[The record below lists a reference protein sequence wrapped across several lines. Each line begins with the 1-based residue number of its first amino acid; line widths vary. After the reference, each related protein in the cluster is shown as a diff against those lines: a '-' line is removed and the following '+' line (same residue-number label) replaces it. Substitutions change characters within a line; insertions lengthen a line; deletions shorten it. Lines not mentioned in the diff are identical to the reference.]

1 MHSDI
6 LAMIDTDRLV
16 HNYRALRACCRPN
29 VMICAIL
36 KGDAYGHG
44 ISIVAP
50 VLQAAGVEFAG
61 VATLQEAVD
70 LRQGSWLQPILV
82 LGNPLAVADPRERRE
97 RVRAIVKYKPTMTIG
112 DRETVAALAKIDID
126 TPIDVHVKVDT
137 GMGRMGCPPEE
148 LPTLLTAV
156 RAAPDL
162 HLTGIY
168 SHFATADVPD
178 HDLTRRQL
186 ALFNTLLEKVSSLL
200 PEGTIRHMA
209 NSAAAISLPETHF
222 DMIRPGLAL
231 YGYPPAEH
239 MASRIHLKPV
249 LRLVSHL
256 TMVKELP
263 PGHSVGYSQT
273 FTTSRHTRIGVIP
286 IGYCDG
292 YVRALSNAAVVSTP
306 VGDAPVIGRVSMDY
320 IAVDLTDL
328 EPLQA
333 GHEVTLISDN
343 PDRPNS
349 ISNLAKRL
357 DTIPWEIMC
366 LLGQRIQ
373 RVGTGSF
380 CAGRQV
386 NDEAMAQSQLL
397 IKPMCNTR

>member
-16 HNYRALRACCRPN
+16 QNYRSLRACCRPN

-70 LRQGSWLQPILV
+70 LRLANWQQPILV

-97 RVRAIVKYKPTMTIG
+97 RVRAIVKYKPTMTVG

-126 TPIDVHVKVDT
+126 SPIDVHVKVDT
-137 GMGRMGCPPEE
+137 GMGRMGCLPEE
-148 LPTLLTAV
+148 LPDLLAAV
-156 RAAPDL
+156 RAAPSL
-162 HLTGIY
+162 RLTGIY
-168 SHFATADVPD
+168 SHFATADLED
-178 HDLTRRQL
+178 HELTRRQL
-186 ALFNTLLEKVSSLL
+186 ATFNTVLDKVSRHL
-200 PEGTIRHMA
+200 PKGIIRHMA
-209 NSAAAISLPETHF
+209 NSAAALSLPEAHF

-231 YGYPPAEH
+231 YGYSPAEH
-239 MASRIHLKPV
+239 MANKAGLKPV

-263 PGHSVGYSQT
+263 PGHCVGYCQT
-273 FTTSRHTRIGVIP
+273 FTTKRHARIGIVP

-292 YVRALSNAAVVSTP
+292 YLRALSNAAVVSTP
-306 VGDAPVIGRVSMDY
+306 VGDAPVIGRVSMDH

-328 EPLQA
+328 EPLQP
-333 GHEVTLISDN
+333 GHEVTLIDDN

-349 ISNLAKRL
+349 MCALAKRL
-357 DTIPWEIMC
+357 GTIPYEIMC

-373 RVGTGSF
+373 RTATGSF
-380 CAGRQV
+380 CADGQV
-386 NDEAMAQSQLL
+386 SHEVVAKPQLH

>member
-16 HNYRALRACCRPN
+16 SNCRALRARCRRD
-29 VMICAIL
+29 VMVCAIL

-50 VLQAAGVEFAG
+50 ALQAAGVEFAG

-70 LRQGSWLQPILV
+70 LRKADWLQPILV
-82 LGNPLAVADPRERRE
+82 LGNPLAVADPREKRE
-97 RVRAIVKYKPTMTIG
+97 RVRAIVKYRPTMTIG
-112 DRETVAALAKIDID
+112 DRDSVAALAKIDID
-126 TPIDVHVKVDT
+126 APIDVHVKVDT
-137 GMGRMGCPPEE
+137 GMGRMGCLPED
-148 LPTLLTAV
+148 LPALLTAV
-156 RAAPDL
+156 RAARSL
-162 HLTGIY
+162 RLTGIY
-168 SHFATADVPD
+168 SHFATADLAND
-178 HDLTRRQL
+178 ELTRRQL
-186 ALFNTLLEKVSSLL
+186 ATFNSLLEKVANLL
-200 PEGTIRHMA
+200 PNGVIRHMA
-209 NSAAAISLPETHF
+209 NSAAAISLPEAHF

-231 YGYPPAEH
+231 YGYSPVEH
-239 MASRIHLKPV
+239 TADRIDLKPV

-256 TMVKELP
+256 AMVKELP
-263 PGHSVGYSQT
+263 VGHCVGYSRT
-273 FTTSRHTRIGVIP
+273 FTTTRHTRIGIVP

-349 ISNLAKRL
+349 IANLAKQL
-357 DTIPWEIMC
+357 GTIPWEIMC

-373 RVGTGSF
+373 RVGTGNF
-380 CAGRQV
+380 CADRPV
-386 NDEAMAQSQLL
+386 SREDAAQPQLL
-397 IKPMCNTR
+397 V

>member
-16 HNYRALRACCRPN
+16 HNYHSLRACCRPN

-44 ISIVAP
+44 ISVVAP

-70 LRQGSWLQPILV
+70 LRLAKWQQPILV

-112 DRETVAALAKIDID
+112 DKESVAALAKIDID
-126 TPIDVHVKVDT
+126 APIDVHVKVDT
-137 GMGRMGCPPEE
+137 GMGRMGCMLDE
-148 LPTLLTAV
+148 LPDLLAAV
-156 RAAPDL
+156 RMVPSL
-162 HLTGIY
+162 RLTGIY
-168 SHFATADVPD
+168 SHFATADMKD
-178 HDLTRRQL
+178 DDLARRQL
-186 ALFNTLLEKVSSLL
+186 AAFNELLVKVADLL
-200 PEGTIRHMA
+200 PDAVIRHMA
-209 NSAAAISLPETHF
+209 NSAAAIALPEAHF

-239 MASRIHLKPV
+239 MAAKINLKPV

-256 TMVKELP
+256 SMVKELP
-263 PGHSVGYSQT
+263 PRHCVGYGQA
-273 FTTSRHTRIGVIP
+273 FTTSRRTRVGIVP

-292 YVRALSNAAVVSTP
+292 YLRALSNAAVVSTP
-306 VGDAPVIGRVSMDY
+306 VGDAPVIGRVSMDQ

-328 EPLQA
+328 EPLLP
-333 GHEVTLISDN
+333 GHEVILIDDN
-343 PDRPNS
+343 PGRPNS
-349 ISNLAKRL
+349 MHALAKRL
-357 DTIPWEIMC
+357 GTIPYEIMC

-373 RVGTGSF
+373 RLGTGSF
-380 CAGRQV
+380 CADGQV
-386 NDEAMAQSQLL
+386 RHEVVAKPQLH
-397 IKPMCNTR
+397 IRPMCKTL